1 MTTARHSRASCRKTL
16 TGIGTGLLLIFSL
29 GVASA
34 AELYRWTDSRGVVHF
49 TDKPPKGVN
58 AERVTTKRSNS
69 LSNPARDAE
78 EAETAQAADPN
89 AERCRIERE
98 RLAILQ
104 SNSRIQMEGRDGN
117 LKELSEEE
125 VRQEISLTQRAIERF
140 CKPAAPAAE

>member
-29 GVASA
+29 GVSA
-34 AELYRWTDSRGVVHF
+34 TELYRWTDSRGVIHF
-49 TDKPPKGVN
+49 TDKPPMGVN
-58 AERVTTKRSNS
+58 AEKVGAKRSNS
-69 LSNPARDAE
+69 LSNPARDAQ
-78 EAETAQAADPN
+78 EAEAAQEATDPN

-117 LKELSEEE
+117 MKELSEEE
-125 VRQEISLTQRAIERF
+125 VRQEISLTQRAIDRF
-140 CKPAAPAAE
+140 CKPAAAAE

>member
-29 GVASA
+29 GASA
-34 AELYRWTDSRGVVHF
+34 TELYRWTDSRGVIHF

-58 AERVTTKRSNS
+58 AERVGAKRSNT
-69 LSNPARDAE
+69 LSRPARDAE

-117 LKELSEEE
+117 LKELSEED

-140 CKPAAPAAE
+140 CKPAAPTVE